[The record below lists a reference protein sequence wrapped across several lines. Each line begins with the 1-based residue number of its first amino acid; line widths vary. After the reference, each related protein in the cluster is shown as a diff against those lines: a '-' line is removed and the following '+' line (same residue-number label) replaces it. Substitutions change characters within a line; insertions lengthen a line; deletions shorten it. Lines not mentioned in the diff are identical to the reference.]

1 MPSSA
6 STTAIIIPG
15 NSSSQTISYA
25 QLFTHVSQLQGDFA
39 RLGISPQAAV
49 SIALP
54 NSYEFVVAFLAATW
68 QRAVAAPLN
77 PAYRQEEFEFY
88 LNDLK
93 SIVLLLPKGAFEKK
107 GPAVRAASRYGT
119 AVAECFWDGTRF
131 ALEIKDHG
139 KLAAGRPHAVECP
152 LSKDIALVVSQFCP
166 ALPTG
171 GELEL
176 FDSMTWENMSRI
188 CVSQP
193 PTDDSLRITLTLKYS
208 RSCTRAVQQGD
219 QKQYV

>member
-1 MPSSA
+1 MPSPA
-6 STTAIIIPG
+6 STTAILIPVKP
-15 NSSSQTISYA
+15 SSQTISYA

-107 GPAVRAASRYGT
+107 GPAVRAASRHGT

-131 ALEIKDHG
+131 AFEIKNHG
-139 KLAAGRPHAVECP
+139 KLAARRPHAVERP
-152 LSKDIALVVSQFCP
+152 LSNDIALVVSYFCP
-166 ALPTG
+166 ALPAG

-176 FDSMTWENMSRI
+176 FDSVTWETMSRI
-188 CVSQP
+188 CVP
-193 PTDDSLRITLTLKYS
+193 
-208 RSCTRAVQQGD
+208 
-219 QKQYV
+219 